1 VAAQYLFAVGTSGLG
16 GAVGVE
22 DELPA
27 SSVDADV
34 MVKLAHQG
42 AVAY

>member
-1 VAAQYLFAVGTSGLG
+1 VGSEDVATVGAAGFG

-27 SSVDADV
+27 ATMDADV
-34 MVKLAHQG
+34 MVVMAQQDKVL
-42 AVAY
+42 

>member
-1 VAAQYLFAVGTSGLG
+1 
-16 GAVGVE
+16 VE

-34 MVKLAHQG
+34 VLETVIRAG
-42 AVAY
+42 VRLGGPVD